1 MRKFAIALAALGAF
15 AMPALAQTPLT
26 FADVDA
32 DANGELSFLELQVVW
47 PDLTQEEFDA
57 ADLDQSGGLN
67 VDELNGLQPSTL
79 PAPGQ

>member
-1 MRKFAIALAALGAF
+1 MRKFALAFAAIGAF
-15 AMPALAQTPLT
+15 ALPAVAQTPLT
-26 FADVDA
+26 FADVDT
-32 DANGELSFLELQVVW
+32 DANGELGFVELQVVW

-67 VDELNGLQPSTL
+67 ADELNGLQPSTL